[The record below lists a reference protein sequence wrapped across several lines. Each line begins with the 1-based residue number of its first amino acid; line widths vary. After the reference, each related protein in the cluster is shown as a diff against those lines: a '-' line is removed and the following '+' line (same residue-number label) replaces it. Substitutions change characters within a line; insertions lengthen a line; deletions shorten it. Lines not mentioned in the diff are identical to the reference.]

1 MKNTGGQSLERQSL
15 DKVFANFFWKIEHLQ
30 KIGKINKVLV
40 ENESLGVETFVTQ
53 FKNILK

>member
-1 MKNTGGQSLERQSL
+1 
-15 DKVFANFFWKIEHLQ
+15 LQ